1 MIFRPVRQSGG
12 PMSNTRGFLKGDR
25 LGFQQGGQEILI
37 GVDTAGFSTLV
48 FGNSQM
54 FTSNTINYGNAAFL
68 FDFGLKRL
76 AIGGLSSAT
85 TAIDVSG
92 SLNVSGNVTGNGVG
106 FVTDLNLQSTTKG
119 LGQIYLSTLG
129 TAVLQSQL
137 TSSIQGLGTL
147 GYIST
152 ASLLSSVRGLGTLGY
167 ISTSSLTSS
176 IQGLG
181 TLGFVSS
188 LSLTS
193 SLQGLGTVGFVSSLS
208 LTSSLQGL
216 GTVGFVSSLSLTST
230 LQGLGTFGYVSTP
243 SLFSTVQGLGTV
255 GYAST
260 TYVTGQISSF
270 STSLGRVT
278 GGGGGLASLPSTIS
292 TFSLLTSSIQAST
305 IQSILLSSQSLFV
318 SSLYTATSQ
327 ANPMFITF

>member
-1 MIFRPVRQSGG
+1 
-12 PMSNTRGFLKGDR
+12 MSNTRGFLKGDR

-152 ASLLSSVRGLGTLGY
+152 PSLLSSLRGLGTLGY

-181 TLGFVSS
+181 T
-188 LSLTS
+188 
-193 SLQGLGTVGFVSSLS
+193 
-208 LTSSLQGL
+208 
-216 GTVGFVSSLSLTST
+216 VGFVSSLSLTST
-230 LQGLGTFGYVSTP
+230 L
-243 SLFSTVQGLGTV
+243 QGLGTV

-270 STSLGRVT
+270 STSLGRVS
-278 GGGGGLASLPSTIS
+278 GGGGLASLPSTIS